1 MVDGC
6 WLMVVRRRFFFAS
19 LIRMTHI
26 EREER
31 RKGEKEKG
39 RISTNFN
46 FTNSTT
52 STNSTNKSLEGY
64 ICD

>member
-1 MVDGC
+1 
-6 WLMVVRRRFFFAS
+6 
-19 LIRMTHI
+19 MTHI